1 MTEVEA
7 LAKIATAIEHL
18 AVAVAGIGTVA
29 WLTFFFK
36 NQSPSAALDRLTTVI
51 TRWLARR
58 ENADPERERSRL
70 TGRP

>member
-18 AVAVAGIGTVA
+18 ALAVGTLGTVA

-36 NQSPSAALDRLTTVI
+36 SQSPNSSINRLCDI
-51 TRWLARR
+51 LEKWLAKK
-58 ENADPERERSRL
+58 
-70 TGRP
+70 